1 MYDFEKT
8 VDGVIKYVNKEII
21 NETMNEAQEFAARM
35 LVGRIVKNESAI
47 KNVLASNGFLRVFGI
62 VDSEGRLDV
71 EGVLE
76 DVKREISR
84 KEKITFDIPFFGK
97 YTFRPSDIDALYN
110 TIIGEEERNYD
121 NN

>member
-1 MYDFEKT
+1 MYEFEKT

-35 LVGRIVKNESAI
+35 LVGRIVKNEAAI
-47 KNVLASNGFLRVFGI
+47 KNMLTSNGFLRAFGI

-76 DVKREISR
+76 DAKREIAR
-84 KEKITFDIPFFGK
+84 KEKITFNVPFFGK
-97 YTFRPSDIDALYN
+97 YTFRPSDVDALYG
-110 TIIGEEERNYD
+110 TIMGEEEKVYD